1 MGLLEFGLGKPIRM
15 DIRPGFLK
23 GIPVE
28 IFWRTTWR
36 RIAAGML
43 AAAAFLFN
51 AVQLPAAALGELALG
66 ELARGELALGAWAEP
81 GAWAAAPGGGKDRQ
95 LKVNCKRSTISDA
108 CTACR

>member
-1 MGLLEFGLGKPIRM
+1 MGFLEFGLGKPIRM

-28 IFWRTTWR
+28 IFWRTRWR

-51 AVQLPAAALGELALG
+51 EAAQGQLQAKYYLRRVHSLSLIQGQV
-66 ELARGELALGAWAEP
+66 RG
-81 GAWAAAPGGGKDRQ
+81 
-95 LKVNCKRSTISDA
+95 
-108 CTACR
+108 